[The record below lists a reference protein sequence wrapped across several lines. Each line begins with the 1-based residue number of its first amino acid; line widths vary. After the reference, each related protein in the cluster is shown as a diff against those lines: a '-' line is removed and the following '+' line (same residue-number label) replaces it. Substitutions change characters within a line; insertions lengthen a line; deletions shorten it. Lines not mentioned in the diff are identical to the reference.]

1 MATENVSSS
10 FEARLKRF
18 LEWVD
23 GPAGIKRPS
32 EVKILQSDDETRGVI
47 GILDLKAVQ
56 PADDEDLHN
65 GPPSKRAVRA
75 VLANQPASEPVK
87 SLFFDS

>member
-10 FEARLKRF
+10 FEARLTRF

-23 GPAGIKRPS
+23 GPAGIKRPT
-32 EVKILQSDDETRGVI
+32 EIKILQSEDETRGVI
-47 GILDLKAVQ
+47 GILDIKATQ
-56 PADDEDLHN
+56 PADDEDLHD

-75 VLANQPASEPVK
+75 VLANHSCLKLANC
-87 SLFFDS
+87 LFFDS